1 VSSYGITRKRNNVLP
16 IVIGITVFLTLSPPS
31 FLGWTSDVADLVRV
45 PVTPIAHVGI
55 MISSWVRP
63 AVEPSDLPTD
73 EQDRNEFAIAERNLY
88 RQMYSAQLLRAT
100 EFADQLRLLQSLP
113 ESALL
118 NPRPPLI
125 VPIDITGKRPNDIA
139 GIVELKLIRDA
150 SEKFKVGDIAV
161 VGSDIVGRILRIG
174 LTRIELIPVTHKEVG
189 LTRATIVPAH
199 PTRNR
204 SSLLADIIMQ
214 SNGDS
219 VMLAEVLATSGV
231 QIGDL
236 VQLDD
241 SSWPAVGIGYTLGVV
256 VDVSQLDEAP
266 LRHRVVIEPRRRARD
281 LSKVVVFGTG
291 EKKVE

>member
-1 VSSYGITRKRNNVLP
+1 MS
-16 IVIGITVFLTLSPPS
+16 LSPTS

-73 EQDRNEFAIAERNLY
+73 EQERNEFAIAERDLY

-125 VPIDITGKRPNDIA
+125 VPIDITGKRPSDIA
-139 GIVELKLIRDA
+139 SIVELKLIRGA
-150 SEKFKVGDIAV
+150 SEKFRVGDIAV
-161 VGSDIVGRILRIG
+161 VGSDIVGRIFRIG
-174 LTRIELIPVTHKEVG
+174 MTRMELVPVTHKEVG

-199 PTRNR
+199 PTQNR
-204 SSLLADIIMQ
+204 PFILADIIMQ
-214 SNGDS
+214 SNGEA
-219 VMLAEVLATSGV
+219 VMFAEVLATSGV
-231 QIGDL
+231 QRGDL

-256 VDVSQLDEAP
+256 ADVVQLDEAP
-266 LRHRVVIEPRRRARD
+266 LRHRVVIEPRRQARD
-281 LSKVVVFGTG
+281 LSKVIVFGSG
-291 EKKVE
+291 ENQTE